1 MRGAARAIGWELTR
15 HHRLGLFVLVSYL
28 VFFWALRRLIFPDAA
43 LRFDPPNE
51 LAGFF
56 MAPLTIAFLFF
67 VGAFS
72 YGLSGDLGA
81 RESTFPRRM
90 FVLPVR
96 TSALAGWPML
106 YGTLASVTLWI
117 VALLLAQASGGV
129 RGAQLPWIWPGLA
142 VAAFLAWMQAL
153 TWTSYPL
160 RGLRIVVAVL
170 LLTSLDAIVLLAI
183 YSRATEATMIALLA
197 PLLVLA
203 YVVGIRAV
211 ARARCGD
218 VPDWGNWAPAY

>member
-15 HHRLGLFVLVSYL
+15 HHRLGLIVLTSY
-28 VFFWALRRLIFPDAA
+28 VIFCWVLRRLIFPDAA

-56 MAPLTIAFLFF
+56 MAPLTIAFFFF

-90 FVLPVR
+90 FVLPVQ
-96 TSALAGWPML
+96 TSTLAAWPML
-106 YGTLASVTLWI
+106 FGTAASVSLWI

-129 RGAQLPWIWPGLA
+129 QGTAQLPWIWPALA
-142 VAAFLAWMQAL
+142 IAAFLAWMQAVTML
-153 TWTSYPL
+153 SYPL
-160 RGLRIVVAVL
+160 PGMRHG
-170 LLTSLDAIVLLAI
+170 
-183 YSRATEATMIALLA
+183 
-197 PLLVLA
+197 
-203 YVVGIRAV
+203 
-211 ARARCGD
+211 
-218 VPDWGNWAPAY
+218 